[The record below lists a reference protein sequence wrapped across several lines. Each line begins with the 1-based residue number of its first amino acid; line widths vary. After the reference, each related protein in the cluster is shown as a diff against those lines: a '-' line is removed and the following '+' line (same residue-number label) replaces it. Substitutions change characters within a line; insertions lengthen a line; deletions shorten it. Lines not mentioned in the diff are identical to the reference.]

1 MDATTDYET
10 SSGMSKATIVAAR
23 DTLLAQKSLTI
34 AVFDE
39 SAVPDLGIS
48 PFIRRHDGLY
58 IYTSHLAG
66 HVQALLAQ
74 NRASFIND
82 SRYDIRV
89 ANIPAL
95 NEIGLIERLA

>member
-1 MDATTDYET
+1 MDAITDYET

-34 AVFDE
+34 AVFDD

-48 PFIRRHDGLY
+48 PFIRRQDGLY

-66 HVQALLAQ
+66 S
-74 NRASFIND
+74 RASAF
-82 SRYDIRV
+82 S
-89 ANIPAL
+89 AKPCQL
-95 NEIGLIERLA
+95 HHLA